1 LGLVPRR
8 LTALSDEEFCAAS
21 NVLGEDVL
29 EIFDVRQALVAASA
43 AGENVGGHRP
53 PLQ

>member
-29 EIFDVRQALVAASA
+29 EIFDVRQALVAA
-43 AGENVGGHRP
+43 GENVGGHRP